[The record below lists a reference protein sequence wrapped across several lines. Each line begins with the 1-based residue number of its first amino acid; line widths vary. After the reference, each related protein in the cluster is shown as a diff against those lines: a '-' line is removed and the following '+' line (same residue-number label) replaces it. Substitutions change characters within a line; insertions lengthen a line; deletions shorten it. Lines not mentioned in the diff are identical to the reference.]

1 MINLSDLAISVSKT
15 TGKAYE
21 ARESL
26 QSFLDRQDLDYKHLP
41 GNRVIA
47 LIDATTKLNTGRQL
61 TVSSAITEELNAKT
75 ISVRKVL
82 QCEVG
87 SQTSTTGEK
96 YYQLN
101 MPAKNSNTQEG
112 VLARLAAGTLTH
124 DDLVG

>member
-1 MINLSDLAISVSKT
+1 MINLSDLAISVSKK

-26 QSFLDRQDLDYKHLP
+26 QSFLDRQNLDYREVP
-41 GNRVIA
+41 GNRIIA
-47 LIDATTKLNTGRQL
+47 LLDRTTGLSTGRHL
-61 TVSSAITEELNAKT
+61 TVSYPITEALNTKS

-87 SQTSTTGEK
+87 KQESTTGEP

-101 MPAKNSNTQEG
+101 MPAKESKQQEG
-112 VLARLAAGTLTH
+112 VLARLAKGTLTH